1 MLIFSVSFEITK
13 CPKAKRGAIVVS
25 IYRMSGEGVCVQRPL
40 RLGLV
45 RGNQGS
51 KRRVTCASSQ
61 QSPWGDEKSF
71 GMIGRHAVDVSTV
84 SAD

>member
-1 MLIFSVSFEITK
+1 
-13 CPKAKRGAIVVS
+13 VS

-51 KRRVTCASSQ
+51 KRRVTCAS
-61 QSPWGDEKSF
+61 
-71 GMIGRHAVDVSTV
+71 T
-84 SAD
+84 